1 MRSSTILFALFALV
15 VSLIPAS
22 SRPRVSGT
30 QQCERQAT
38 ECLGKCAGMEDMT
51 SYERCVPACDK
62 QRTRCLRNAR
72 PSAQTR

>member
-1 MRSSTILFALFALV
+1 MRSWTILVALLALV
-15 VSLIPAS
+15 VSLAPAS

-38 ECLGKCAGMEDMT
+38 DCLGKCAGMEDMK

-62 QRTRCLRNAR
+62 QRRRCLRNAR
-72 PSAQTR
+72 PAALTR